1 MRIEPTVAGITAWLD
16 AATNR
21 ERTGDFHGLR
31 LDSVRAVLARLPRP
45 PAPCTIAGTKGK
57 GSTQRYLEA
66 ILLAHGESTL
76 AFTSPHVT
84 SVLERWRIDSQPAT
98 AVEVARA
105 AEEVAAAEA
114 ASGSILSWFER
125 TLGVAVVLAASRSG
139 RCLLLEVGIGGR
151 LDATNALDPVL
162 AVVTA
167 LSHDHR
173 EVLGPTLEHIAR
185 EKLGISR
192 PGRSLL
198 IAPQSLPAAIAIDR
212 MLPAGIE
219 ARWVQRP
226 ARALRL
232 GMLGEHQQDNAA
244 TALAA
249 ARLLLPSFDAQ
260 VAEAALAEARLD
272 ARCQLIKL
280 ISRGGDRRILI
291 DGAHNGASIAATIA
305 VAQSQL
311 RPGWTLVLG
320 MARDKEIDE
329 ILAAIPANIRAVRCG
344 YAGPRSRRDDDWP
357 EGARPWRWHADV
369 AAALAALPDGD
380 LCITGSFYLAGE
392 AVAALAE
399 SAKNLIPA

>member
-21 ERTGDFHGLR
+21 ERTGDFRGLR
-31 LDSVRAVLARLPRP
+31 LDAVRSVLARLAQPA
-45 PAPCTIAGTKGK
+45 APCTIAGTKGK

-84 SVLERWRIDSQPAT
+84 SVLERWRLDGRQAT
-98 AVEVARA
+98 PYEVAGA

-114 ASGSILSWFER
+114 ASGGILSWFER
-125 TLGVAVVLAASRSG
+125 TLAVAVVLAARAPG
-139 RCLLLEVGIGGR
+139 RRLLLEVGIGGR
-151 LDATNALDPVL
+151 LDATNALDPAL

-192 PGRSLL
+192 PGRPLL
-198 IAPQSLPAAIAIDR
+198 IAPQSLPAAIALDR
-212 MLPAGIE
+212 MLPPGVE
-219 ARWVQRP
+219 PRWVQRP
-226 ARALRL
+226 ERTLRL
-232 GMLGEHQQDNAA
+232 GMPGEHQQGNAA

-249 ARLLLPSFDAQ
+249 ARLLLPAFDAPA
-260 VAEAALAEARLD
+260 AEAALATARLD
-272 ARCQLIKL
+272 ARCQLVAQ
-280 ISRGGDRRILI
+280 GDRRILI
-291 DGAHNGASIAATIA
+291 DGAHNGASIAATME
-305 VAQSQL
+305 VARSHL

-320 MARDKEIDE
+320 LARDKEIDE
-329 ILAAIPANIRAVRCG
+329 ILAAIPAGVRAVRCG

-357 EGARPWRWHADV
+357 AGVRPWRWHDDI
-369 AAALAALPDGD
+369 AAALRALPQCD

-392 AVAALAE
+392 ALAV
-399 SAKNLIPA
+399 LDRVIPA